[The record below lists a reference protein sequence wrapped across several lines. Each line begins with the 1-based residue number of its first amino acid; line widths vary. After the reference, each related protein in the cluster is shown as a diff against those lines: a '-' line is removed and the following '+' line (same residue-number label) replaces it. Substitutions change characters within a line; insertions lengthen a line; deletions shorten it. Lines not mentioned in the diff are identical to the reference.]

1 MQGNTLM
8 KVRIIVQWF
17 MLVVA
22 VLIAIVD
29 IWAAIKGGTHD
40 TISGRIWDWSKDY
53 TILPFSF
60 GVVCGHLFWGKEK

>member
-1 MQGNTLM
+1 M

-29 IWAAIKGGTHD
+29 IWAAIKGGRND
-40 TISGRIWDWSKDY
+40 TISGRIWDWSTTDPM
-53 TILPFSF
+53 LPFSF
-60 GVVCGHLFWGKEK
+60 GVIVGHLFWGKEK

>member
-1 MQGNTLM
+1 M

-22 VLIAIVD
+22 VLITIVD
-29 IWAAIKGGTHD
+29 IWAAIKGGHHD

-53 TILPFSF
+53 PILPFALGFVSS
-60 GVVCGHLFWGKEK
+60 HLVWQEKR